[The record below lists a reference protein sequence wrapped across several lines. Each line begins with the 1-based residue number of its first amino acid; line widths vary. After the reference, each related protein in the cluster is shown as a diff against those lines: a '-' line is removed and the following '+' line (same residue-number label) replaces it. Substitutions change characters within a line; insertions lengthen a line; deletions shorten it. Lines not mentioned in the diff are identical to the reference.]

1 MTFALVCIAA
11 AGLALLVSC
20 VCDLRRFEIPDTL
33 SVVILAAAVGFG
45 FATPGFEWLWHAGG
59 LLVMFGIGLAL
70 FAAGWMG
77 GGDIKLLVA
86 TAAWTGLKGLPG
98 YLVGVCLAGGV
109 LAIILLV
116 SRAGFRTAGFEPERM
131 PGPLQ
136 PGAPMPYALAIA
148 GGAFWWVTT
157 VRPFG

>member
-1 MTFALVCIAA
+1 MTLPMLCAGVAALC
-11 AGLALLVSC
+11 LLVAC
-20 VCDLRRFEIPDTL
+20 ACDLRRFEIPDTL
-33 SVVILAAAVGFG
+33 SILILLSAIGYG
-45 FATPGFEWLWHAGG
+45 LATPGFDWLMHGGG
-59 LLVMFGIGLAL
+59 LAVMFAGGLAL

-86 TAAWTGLKGLPG
+86 TAAWSGLNGLPA
-98 YLVGVCLAGGV
+98 YLVGVSLAGGV
-109 LAIILLV
+109 LALVLLV
-116 SRAGFRTAGFEPERM
+116 SRAGFRTAGIAPDRM

-148 GGAFWWVTT
+148 GGAFWWVLT

>member
-1 MTFALVCIAA
+1 MTFALIC
-11 AGLALLVSC
+11 AGATALALLAAC
-20 VCDLRRFEIPDTL
+20 VCDLRRFEIPDSL
-33 SVVILAAAVGFG
+33 SVVILLSALGFG

-59 LLVMFGIGLAL
+59 VALMFAIGLAL

-86 TAAWTGLKGLPG
+86 TAAWTGLSGLPS
-98 YLVGVCLAGGV
+98 YLVGVALAGGV
-109 LAIILLV
+109 LALVLLA
-116 SRAGFRTAGFEPERM
+116 SRAGFRTAGVAPERM

-148 GGAFWWVTT
+148 GGAFWWVFTAK
-157 VRPFG
+157 PFG